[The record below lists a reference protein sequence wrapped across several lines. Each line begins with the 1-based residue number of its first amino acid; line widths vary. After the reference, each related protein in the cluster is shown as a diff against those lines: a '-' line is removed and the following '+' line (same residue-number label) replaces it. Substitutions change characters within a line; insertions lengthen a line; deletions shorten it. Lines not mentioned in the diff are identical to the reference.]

1 MGATLIGEY
10 SFMDVERLESALAS
24 LTPLPEQ
31 LVERQLK
38 LFRDVAASKRV
49 DELHAGREAFRR
61 LYDNHIGVAEGYH
74 SLAEAAGSPLA
85 VGFHQIAD
93 DVRAQRDELF
103 AKWQTKDDLYRLL
116 IELIVPSRERMRELI
131 EMYPAPQS
139 WIDATDNP
147 FEAV

>member
-1 MGATLIGEY
+1 M
-10 SFMDVERLESALAS
+10 
-24 LTPLPEQ
+24 
-31 LVERQLK
+31 
-38 LFRDVAASKRV
+38 
-49 DELHAGREAFRR
+49 
-61 LYDNHIGVAEGYH
+61 
-74 SLAEAAGSPLA
+74 AEAAGSPLA